1 MKLKIEMPIV
11 VAHLDEEMARAMC
24 WYEDDGVADLYLL
37 LRGVVNTEQRPFS
50 FSDFSCSCR
59 GDTIQISRQQLAD
72 FYGWKVG
79 KLKRAIDGLLE
90 LNLMWD
96 IIKGEKYIF
105 TDGIR
110 PPKKYWLAEDDKL
123 RAGRDFEA
131 WKDDGSKVT
140 EEEWLDRKQ

>member
-1 MKLKIEMPIV
+1 MKLHIEMPIV

-24 WYEDDGVADLYLL
+24 WYDNGVGDLYVL
-37 LRGVVNTEQRPFS
+37 LRGVVNPEQRPFS

>member
-1 MKLKIEMPIV
+1 MKREEESIV
-11 VAHLDEEMARAMC
+11 LPLDEEMARAMC
-24 WYEDDGVADLYLL
+24 WYEDDGVSDLYLL
-37 LRGVVNTEQRPFS
+37 LRGFVNTEQRPFS

>member
-1 MKLKIEMPIV
+1 MKREEESIV
-11 VAHLDEEMARAMC
+11 LPLDEEMARAMC
-24 WYEDDGVADLYLL
+24 WYEDDGVSDLYLL
-37 LRGVVNTEQRPFS
+37 LRGVVNPEQRPFS

>member
-24 WYEDDGVADLYLL
+24 WYEDDGVSDLYLL

-90 LNLMWD
+90 LNLMRD
-96 IIKGEKYIF
+96 IIKVEKYIF

-110 PPKKYWLAEDDKL
+110 PPEKYWLAEDDKL
-123 RAGRDFEA
+123 REA
-131 WKDDGSKVT
+131 V
-140 EEEWLDRKQ
+140 E

>member
-24 WYEDDGVADLYLL
+24 WYEDDGVSDLYLL

-110 PPKKYWLAEDDKL
+110 PPEKYWLAEEDKL
-123 RAGRDFEA
+123 REA
-131 WKDDGSKVT
+131 V
-140 EEEWLDRKQ
+140 E

>member
-1 MKLKIEMPIV
+1 MKHDEESIV
-11 VAHLDEEMARAMC
+11 PPLDEEMARAMC
-24 WYEDDGVADLYLL
+24 WYDNGVGDLYVL

>member
-24 WYEDDGVADLYLL
+24 WYDNGVGDLYLL
-37 LRGVVNTEQRPFS
+37 LRGVVNPEQRPFS

-110 PPKKYWLAEDDKL
+110 PPEKYWLAEDDKL
-123 RAGRDFEA
+123 REA
-131 WKDDGSKVT
+131 V
-140 EEEWLDRKQ
+140 E

>member
-24 WYEDDGVADLYLL
+24 WYEDDGVSDLYLL
-37 LRGVVNTEQRPFS
+37 LRGVVNPEQRPFS

-72 FYGWKVG
+72 FYGWKEP
-79 KLKRAIDGLLE
+79 KLKKAIDGLLE

-110 PPKKYWLAEDDKL
+110 PPEKYWLAEDDKL
-123 RAGRDFEA
+123 REA
-131 WKDDGSKVT
+131 V
-140 EEEWLDRKQ
+140 E

>member
-1 MKLKIEMPIV
+1 MKLHIEMPIV
-11 VAHLDEEMARAMC
+11 VGHLDEEMARAMC
-24 WYEDDGVADLYLL
+24 WYDNGVGDLYLL

>member
-24 WYEDDGVADLYLL
+24 WYEDDGVSDLYLL

-110 PPKKYWLAEDDKL
+110 PPEKYWLAEDDKL
-123 RAGRDFEA
+123 REA
-131 WKDDGSKVT
+131 V
-140 EEEWLDRKQ
+140 E